1 MVVAVRQ
8 AGDTA
13 LTRVCAQDKEIAV
26 SSEPPDSG
34 DFIFYATDDG
44 EARLQVRMSGETV
57 WLSIDQMAE
66 LFQRSKSVISRHV
79 SNVFAEGELDEN
91 RTVAKYATV
100 QMEGS
105 REVQRTISYY
115 NLDVIISVGYRVKS
129 LRGTQF
135 RIWATNQ
142 LRDYIVKGF
151 VLNDDRFK
159 NSADNDYFE
168 ELLGRIRDIRA
179 SEKVFYKKVLDLFAT
194 SVDYDKSAPQT
205 QRIFAL
211 IQNKLHW
218 AAHGHTAA
226 EVVHD
231 RADAAKPNMG
241 LTSWSGQ
248 RVRKRDIEI
257 AKNYLSSEELD
268 TLNRLVNAY
277 LDIAELQARS
287 RKPFHMQDWEGKLN
301 DLLMLAGH
309 EILQHQGR
317 ISRAQANE
325 KAALEYELFHR
336 EQINATSQ
344 VEKDFEEATREIEQM
359 KIRKRSLPQ

>member
-1 MVVAVRQ
+1 MNS
-8 AGDTA
+8 D
-13 LTRVCAQDKEIAV
+13 
-26 SSEPPDSG
+26 PPDSG
-34 DFIFYATDDG
+34 DFILYATDDG
-44 EARLQVRMSGETV
+44 EAKLQVRMADETV

-66 LFQRSKSVISRHV
+66 LFQRNRTVINRHI
-79 SNVFAEGELDEN
+79 NNIFKEGELDEKAVSAKFAL
-91 RTVAKYATV
+91 TAADGKSYQVAH
-100 QMEGS
+100 
-105 REVQRTISYY
+105 Y

-135 RIWATNQ
+135 RIWATRQ
-142 LRDYIVKGF
+142 LREYIVKGF

-179 SEKVFYKKVLDLFAT
+179 SEKIFYKKLLDLFAT
-194 SVDYDKSAPQT
+194 SIDYDKSAPQT

-231 RADAAKPNMG
+231 RANAAKPNMG

-248 RVRKRDIEI
+248 QVRKRDIEI
-257 AKNYLSSEELD
+257 AKNYLNDEELD

-277 LDIAELQARS
+277 LDIAELQAKA
-287 RKPFHMQDWEGKLN
+287 RKPFYMGDWESKLN
-301 DLLMLAGH
+301 NLLTLSGH
-309 EILQHQGR
+309 DILQHQGK

-325 KAALEYELFHR
+325 KADLEYEIFHR
-336 EQINATSQ
+336 ERINAPSQ
-344 VEKDFEEATREIEQM
+344 IERDFEAASDKIEQA
-359 KIRKRSLPQ
+359 KVRKPPKSQ

>member
-1 MVVAVRQ
+1 VNS
-8 AGDTA
+8 D
-13 LTRVCAQDKEIAV
+13 
-26 SSEPPDSG
+26 PPDSG
-34 DFIFYATDDG
+34 DFILYATDDG
-44 EARLQVRMSGETV
+44 EAKLQVRMADETV

-66 LFQRSKSVISRHV
+66 LFQRNRTVINRHI
-79 SNVFAEGELDEN
+79 NNIFKEGELDEKAVSAKFAL
-91 RTVAKYATV
+91 TAADGKSYQVAH
-100 QMEGS
+100 
-105 REVQRTISYY
+105 Y

-135 RIWATNQ
+135 RIWATRQ
-142 LRDYIVKGF
+142 LREYIVKGF

-179 SEKVFYKKVLDLFAT
+179 SEKIFYKKLLDLFAT
-194 SVDYDKSAPQT
+194 SIDYDKSAPQT

-231 RADAAKPNMG
+231 RANAAKPNMG

-248 RVRKRDIEI
+248 QVRKRDIEI
-257 AKNYLSSEELD
+257 AKNYLNDEELD

-277 LDIAELQARS
+277 LDIAELQAKA
-287 RKPFHMQDWEGKLN
+287 RKPFYMGDWESKLN
-301 DLLMLAGH
+301 NLLTLSGH
-309 EILQHQGR
+309 DILQHQGK

-325 KAALEYELFHR
+325 KADLEYEIFHR
-336 EQINATSQ
+336 ERINAPSQ
-344 VEKDFEEATREIEQM
+344 IERDFEAASDKIEQA
-359 KIRKRSLPQ
+359 KVRKPPKSQ